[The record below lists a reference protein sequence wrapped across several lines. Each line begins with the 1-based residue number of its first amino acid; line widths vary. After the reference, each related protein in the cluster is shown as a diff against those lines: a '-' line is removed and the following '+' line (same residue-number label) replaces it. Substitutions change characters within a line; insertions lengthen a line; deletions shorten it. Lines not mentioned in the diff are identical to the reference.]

1 MRGERFASNLDP
13 PLREL
18 VRTNTAFYEG
28 RQWEGLPDTPAM
40 RRLPKPVF
48 NITKRV
54 VSLFIASLT
63 STKATVSVEVP
74 GDEALSAFATEEIEK
89 LFSFFGMEYR
99 LRDALLDGAIS
110 GDYCAH
116 MFYEP
121 GRPRGQQLRFELL
134 DGANVIFA
142 NPRLRDIQEQ
152 EYIILTCQAK
162 ASFLRCENPEAT
174 SAPDDAMEIY
184 FYVYEKYGGRVY
196 VSKATKTAMI
206 YEGVDTGLSLYPVAW
221 GNWER
226 RKRCFHGGALIT
238 SIIPNQIY
246 INTMFAMVMRHLQ
259 LMGFPKTVY
268 NADYIRRW
276 TNEVGEAV
284 GIHGLPPGAPL
295 GNIAAHLSPGEA
307 SGQILLAIDKAMQYT
322 KDCLGATDVALA
334 NVRPDNT
341 SAILV
346 LQQQANVPLENIRA
360 GLYEWLRDVARILL
374 DMQGAYFGRRDGF
387 DYRVFSSLLGNV
399 KIHAGAGNYWS
410 EIAALQTLDNL
421 RKEGAISIAE
431 YLERLPGD
439 MIPMKEELINS
450 IKNNIQKEETW
461 KKTS

>member
-1 MRGERFASNLDP
+1 M
-13 PLREL
+13 
-18 VRTNTAFYEG
+18 
-28 RQWEGLPDTPAM
+28 
-40 RRLPKPVF
+40 
-48 NITKRV
+48 I
-54 VSLFIASLT
+54 
-63 STKATVSVEVP
+63 
-74 GDEALSAFATEEIEK
+74 
-89 LFSFFGMEYR
+89 
-99 LRDALLDGAIS
+99 
-110 GDYCAH
+110 
-116 MFYEP
+116 
-121 GRPRGQQLRFELL
+121 FE
-134 DGANVIFA
+134 D
-142 NPRLRDIQEQ
+142 
-152 EYIILTCQAK
+152 
-162 ASFLRCENPEAT
+162 
-174 SAPDDAMEIY
+174 
-184 FYVYEKYGGRVY
+184 
-196 VSKATKTAMI
+196 
-206 YEGVDTGLSLYPVAW
+206 VDTGLSLYPIAW

-226 RKRCFHGGALIT
+226 KKRCCHGGALIT
-238 SIIPNQIY
+238 TVIPNQIY

-284 GIHGLPPGAPL
+284 GIHGLPPGASL
-295 GNIAAHLSPGEA
+295 GSIAANLSPGEA

-374 DMQGAYFGRRDGF
+374 DMQGAYFGLRDGF
-387 DYRVFSSLLGNV
+387 DYGIFSSLPANV

-410 EIAALQTLDNL
+410 EIAALQTLNNL
-421 RKEGAISIAE
+421 RRDGAIDIAE

-439 MIPMKEELINS
+439 IIPMKEELIKS
-450 IKNNIQKEETW
+450 IRNNIEKEELW